1 MRKITTFLAL
11 LLTCIIGATAADF
24 VPQAGTKYLI
34 KCKGD
39 SKYVLWNNS
48 CVLSGTDSK
57 VILSNWAQFDSRS
70 LFSIEGDATNG
81 YTIRSVKDNTQYV
94 YAINTND
101 ANSNVG
107 VKAVSET
114 PGDEC
119 VWKIVAQGDGWNI
132 IPKNGEYS
140 WNNRGSYNGNAH
152 VGMWNSN
159 ASAND
164 IWYIK
169 PVDDVVDE
177 VVAGLSNITTGT
189 DLGLFSTS
197 YANAVNTNATAYK
210 TSQSEEALANLG
222 ALAVNKISYI
232 NLPTGYYRIKSCA
245 NDGNGSNFSVFDGTY
260 LFTDIVN
267 YPNAAR
273 TLANVPLD
281 EAKAKNNYVWK
292 ITRGELPSATV
303 GIVNGQGKGVNNGTN
318 YNTINLGLSDYYTT
332 GAIYFTQGLH
342 ITNQGI
348 HTVGGTNQNAN
359 AEATRSNPFTM
370 TGWAHSDSK
379 GSAYIFEPVSMDG
392 VTAYTVNVTG
402 AEGYVTLNSTNEVA
416 KNGGFFL
423 LSSAPQ
429 VADFTAATV
438 ANYDAAVS
446 IEGNTINVN
455 YTYKLEYIKPLAE
468 AALAKTGVGYP
479 TATAAA
485 RTALQNAVNEGTD
498 ATAIVNALNAFKTS
512 TTEIQM
518 PEDGKAYRIKVPY
531 IGGTANYLYCN
542 GEKVGNKAD
551 DQITDKNDQVF
562 VCHIVNGKY
571 MFATNYG
578 TYLSWAD
585 SGDNGNHSYSTSAQ
599 TSTYIVQNDW
609 TIEPATL
616 DKGTNGSVSLTDRAN
631 VFGLVQMKALE
642 KTGTNNYY
650 LNSRMNDAFISQYPT
665 DKFYDANNGVNR
677 SCYYQFEEVTYPN
690 TITFHDA
697 TGING
702 VSHIAT
708 FSAPFATIIPAGVK
722 AYYVSAKGTE
732 ATMTA
737 IDAEAIPANQGV
749 ILTSESGAAATM
761 VPAASETAAT
771 ITGNQLGHSAG
782 AAKTLT
788 AGEGYILG
796 NGSEGTAFYPC
807 KAGSLPINKAYLLGN
822 GENAIVMNFGNA
834 VTGINTI
841 AAPASAKA
849 PIFDLS
855 GRRVV
860 KATKGLY
867 IQNGKKVIVK

>member
-1 MRKITTFLAL
+1 MKKITTFLAL

-24 VPQAGTKYLI
+24 VPISGAKYLI

-39 SKYVLWNNS
+39 SKYVLWNSS
-48 CVLSGTDSK
+48 CVKSATDNTI
-57 VILSNWAQFDSRS
+57 ILSNWTQFDSRS
-70 LFSIEGDATNG
+70 LFSIEGDATTG

-94 YAINTND
+94 YAINTNNAD
-101 ANSNVG
+101 GNVG

-140 WNNRGSYNGNAH
+140 WNNRGGYNGNAH

-159 ASAND
+159 ASDND

-169 PVDDVVDE
+169 SVEDVMDDATNFT
-177 VVAGLSNITTGT
+177 AGTG
-189 DLGLFSTS
+189 LGLIDEN
-197 YANAVNTNATAYK
+197 YANSVKTNVTDYK
-210 TSQSEEALANLG
+210 ANQSEDALANLG
-222 ALAVNKISYI
+222 ALLAVNKTSYI

-245 NDGNGSNFSVFDGTY
+245 NDGNGKNFSVFDGTY

-267 YPNAAR
+267 YPNVTK
-273 TLANVPLD
+273 TLANVPFE

-342 ITNQGI
+342 ITNQDL
-348 HTVGGTNQNAN
+348 HTVGGKEQNAS

-429 VADFTAATV
+429 TADFTAATV
-438 ANYDAAVS
+438 PNYDAAVS
-446 IEGNTINVN
+446 INGNTINVN
-455 YTYKLEYIKPLAE
+455 YTYNLAKIME
-468 AALAKTGVGYP
+468 LAHKALAKTGVGYP
-479 TATAAA
+479 TANAAT
-485 RTALQNAVNEGTD
+485 RTALKNAVKEGTD
-498 ATAIVNALNAFKTS
+498 AAAIENALNAFKTS
-512 TTEIQM
+512 TDNIQM
-518 PEDGKAYRIKVPY
+518 PKDGKAYRIKVPY
-531 IGGTANYLYCN
+531 ISGTANYLYCDDT
-542 GEKVGNKAD
+542 KVGNKA
-551 DQITDKNDQVF
+551 NDESTNANEFVF

-585 SGDNGNHSYSTSAQ
+585 SGDGNKSYSTTAQ
-599 TSTYIVQNDW
+599 TSTYIKQNDW

-616 DKGTNGSVSLTDRAN
+616 DKGQGSVSLTDRAD
-631 VFGLVQMKALE
+631 VFGFVQMKALG
-642 KTGTNNYY
+642 KDGTTNYY
-650 LNSRMNDAFISQYPT
+650 LNSRIDGDFISQYAN
-665 DKFYDANNGVNR
+665 DKFYDTGWNSMNR
-677 SCYYQFEEVTYPN
+677 SCYYQFEEVEYPN

-697 TGING
+697 QNING

-708 FSAPFATIIPAGVK
+708 FSAPFATIIPTGVK

-737 IDAEAIPANQGV
+737 IDAQAIPANQGV
-749 ILTSESGAAATM
+749 ILTSETGTSVTM
-761 VPAASETAAT
+761 VPAADETAAT
-771 ITGNQLGHSAG
+771 ISDNKLGHSAG
-782 AAKTLT
+782 ATKTMID
-788 AGEGYILG
+788 GDGYILG
-796 NGSEGTAFYPC
+796 NSADGTAFYPS
-807 KAGSLPINKAYLLGN
+807 KGGLLPMNKAYLPGN
-822 GENAIVMNFGNA
+822 GVVSAIAMNFGNA

-849 PIFDLS
+849 LIFDLS

>member
-1 MRKITTFLAL
+1 MKKITTFLAL

-24 VPQAGTKYLI
+24 VPKAGAKYLI

-39 SKYVLWNNS
+39 KKYVLWNSS
-48 CVLSGTDSK
+48 CVKSATDNT
-57 VILSNWAQFDSRS
+57 VILSNWAQYDYRS
-70 LFSIEGDATNG
+70 LFSIEGNATTG

-101 ANSNVG
+101 ADSNVG
-107 VKAVSET
+107 VKAVTGT

-140 WNNRGSYNGNAH
+140 WNNRGIYNGNAH

-159 ASAND
+159 SNAND
-164 IWYIK
+164 IWYIQT
-169 PVDDVVDE
+169 VE
-177 VVAGLSNITTGT
+177 
-189 DLGLFSTS
+189 DL
-197 YANAVNTNATAYK
+197 ANAMSVGTSIGSINADCK
-210 TSQSEEALANLG
+210 TTVLAKAKAFNEGEGTEAQFNEFVAANS
-222 ALAVNKISYI
+222 AAASYI

-267 YPNAAR
+267 YPNVAK
-273 TLANVPLD
+273 TLANVPLE

-303 GIVNGQGKGVNNGTN
+303 GIVNGQGKGVNNGKN

-342 ITNQGI
+342 ITNQRSN
-348 HTVGGTNQNAN
+348 TVGNKQNAS

-416 KNGGFFL
+416 MNGGFFL

-690 TITFHDA
+690 TINFHDA

-722 AYYVSAKGTE
+722 AYYVSAKGAE

-749 ILTSESGAAATM
+749 ILTSESGDAATM
-761 VPAASETAAT
+761 VPAAGETAAT

-782 AAKTLT
+782 AAKSLT

-822 GENAIVMNFGNA
+822 GESAIVMNFGNA

-867 IQNGKKVIVK
+867 IQNGKKFIVK